1 MWWNITSGILPVNA
15 HVVINIVNLSYMNS
29 FILCSSMTKLSN
41 DMCYMGDHNYAR
53 VIIVSFNFLL
63 NMNILGLGVWF
74 IFKIL
79 MK

>member
-1 MWWNITSGILPVNA
+1 MNA
-15 HVVINIVNLSYMNS
+15 HVVINIVNLNYMNS
-29 FILCSSMTKLSN
+29 FILCSSMTKLLN
-41 DMCYMGDHNYAR
+41 DMCYMGDHNYVR

-63 NMNILGLGVWF
+63 NMNVLGLGVWF